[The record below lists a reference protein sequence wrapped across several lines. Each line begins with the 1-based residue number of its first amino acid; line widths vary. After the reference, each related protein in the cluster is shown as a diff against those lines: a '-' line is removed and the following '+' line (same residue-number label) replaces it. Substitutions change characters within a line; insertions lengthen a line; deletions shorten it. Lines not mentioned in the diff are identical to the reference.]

1 MARMN
6 RGGGIAALA
15 AALMFGPMMG
25 GDALANDKETHEEGK
40 RIGAAAAERQKYVGK
55 LALFDAK
62 QIEMGNIALE
72 RTQNPEVRQ
81 FAQQLVDDRKQH
93 LSDLRSWADSKS
105 IEVSSVDL
113 ASPSTQGTGGSGG
126 MQEGYDQEMKGT
138 DKHLDKAIKEAR
150 KDLDK
155 LRTKNGA
162 AFDKAFMSQVVESD
176 KQGREIVKD
185 GMDKY
190 KNDATFS
197 ALLSKTRQSLTANE
211 GAAKA
216 LEKSLR

>member
-15 AALMFGPMMG
+15 AALVFGPMAG
-25 GDALANDKETHEEGK
+25 SVAVANETHKDGK
-40 RIGAAAAERQKYVGK
+40 RIGAAAAEREQYVGK
-55 LALFDAK
+55 LVLFDTK

-72 RTQNPEVRQ
+72 RSQNPEVRQ

-93 LSDLRSWADSKS
+93 LGDLRAWADSKS
-105 IEVSSVDL
+105 IEVATVNL
-113 ASPSTQGTGGSGG
+113 AGPPSEGTGGSGAVRD
-126 MQEGYDQEMKGT
+126 GYDKKMEGA
-138 DKHLDKAIKEAR
+138 DKRLEKEVKEAR

-155 LRTKNGA
+155 LRSKNGA
-162 AFDKAFMSQVVESD
+162 EFDKAFITQVVDSD
-176 KQGREIVKD
+176 KQGRDLARE

-197 ALLSKTRQSLTANE
+197 ALLSKTRQSLESNE
-211 GAAKA
+211 EAAKA
-216 LEKSLR
+216 LKKGLR